1 VSRDKS
7 VRRSAQDDDFV
18 GILTR
23 NFLNKLAL
31 TGCTQG
37 IDCCERCFQEQD
49 IVNCLIKR
57 GIRSRC
63 CQRFDSSHRASLAAL
78 PVGA

>member
-1 VSRDKS
+1 
-7 VRRSAQDDDFV
+7 V
-18 GILTR
+18 GILTK
-23 NFLNKLAL
+23 NFLNMLAL
-31 TGCTQG
+31 TGLHPG
-37 IDCCERCFQEQD
+37 IDYCERCFQEQD

-78 PVGA
+78 PAGA